1 MTATLSPTTAKNAIS
16 GKNTLVG
23 YRLADQTPEA
33 AWTTIPGVQV
43 YTGLGGSVED
53 IDQTCIAE
61 DKKRFLAGAWEGNEI
76 TITIHHYTGDAT
88 QQALISAAN
97 SGSVVDICIQYQ
109 DGTTATFEVALK
121 SASPQDPSLSETL
134 KWDIVGKLNEK
145 PTWVFGSGT

>member
-1 MTATLSPTTAKNAIS
+1 MTATLSPTTKKNAIS

-109 DGTTATFEVALK
+109 DETTATFEVALK